1 MVVNGNS
8 INEDNLNKV
17 SGGYILQGFVKR
29 NNTEGFNEPIFTTYY
44 KVVSDDY
51 FNDDKPKEHIM
62 YAMTKNLD
70 SALKTAE
77 DNNFSTSVIDT
88 CAIFADAYDPK
99 KYHR

>member
-1 MVVNGNS
+1 MVVNNNS
-8 INEDNLNKV
+8 VNEDNLNKV
-17 SGGYILQGFVKR
+17 SGGLILEGYVRR
-29 NNTEGFNEPIFTTYY
+29 NNVEGSGGPIFTTYY

-70 SALKTAE
+70 SALKIAG